1 MKVKKAIIPAAGRGT
16 RLLPAS
22 KAIPK
27 EMLPIVDKPGI
38 QYIIEELVAAQIKE
52 IVLVT
57 GQGKSC
63 IEDHFDINQEL
74 EDFLEKNGKEDILRV
89 VKELSRMTTISS
101 IRQKRQL
108 GTGDAVLCAA
118 PLAGEEPVA
127 VLFPD
132 DIIDAEIPVTRQMMD
147 VADRYNS
154 GVIAIREVPEEDTP
168 LYGIIEG
175 ERIDESLYLIKNIVE
190 KPPAGTAPSTL
201 AVIGRYIL
209 PPEIF
214 SILRKL
220 QPSDD
225 GEIQLAEGL
234 VTLSHQQELYGYIFS
249 GTRYDVGDKFG
260 LVQATVGYALKRP
273 DVGVRLRQWLR
284 EIIQDNA

>member
-1 MKVKKAIIPAAGRGT
+1 MKVKKAIIPAAGWGT

-38 QYIIEELVAAQIKE
+38 QYIIEEVLASGLRD

-74 EDFLEKNGKEDILRV
+74 EKVLEKSGKQDILAGI
-89 VKELSRMTTISS
+89 KEISRMVS
-101 IRQKRQL
+101 ITSVRQKIQL

-118 PLAGEEPVA
+118 QIAEGEPVA
-127 VLFPD
+127 ILYPD
-132 DIIDAEIPVTRQMMD
+132 DLIDAEIPVTRQMMD
-147 VADRYNS
+147 VSANYDG
-154 GVIAIREVPEEDTP
+154 GVIAIREVPDEDTH

-175 ERIDESLYLIKNIVE
+175 EPIDDKLFLVKNIVE
-190 KPPAGTAPSTL
+190 KPPRGTAPSNL
-201 AVIGRYIL
+201 AIIGRYVL
-209 PPEIF
+209 PEVIF
-214 SILRKL
+214 PILRELK
-220 QPSDD
+220 PSAD
-225 GEIQLAEGL
+225 GEIQLAAGL
-234 VTLSHQQELYGYIFS
+234 VELSRQQKLYGYQFS

-260 LVQATVGYALKRP
+260 LVQATIGYALKRP
-273 DVGVRLRQWLR
+273 DLSPRLRQWLGKVIPD
-284 EIIQDNA
+284 EA